1 MAEAGDRKNNRRL
14 NGGRM
19 RLTCPNCRAQYE
31 IDATAIPAAGRDVQ
45 CSACGTTWFQPS
57 DTAEPI
63 PSPAAPAADEG
74 EDDSPAPG
82 AALAAP
88 RVDPSVLEVLREE
101 AERELSERRR
111 SQPAGLEMQGDLGL
125 VTRPPPTADAP
136 RPDPGHDA
144 ESDSAATPPSRR
156 NLLPDIEELSS
167 TLQPGSTPRRL
178 GDARTTLPPTAQD
191 ERTGFRQGLSLVLLI
206 AVLLVGLYALTPMI
220 AHRIP
225 ALGEALA
232 GYVALVDSL
241 RLWVSE
247 SLRGLAARVGM
258 IG

>member
-1 MAEAGDRKNNRRL
+1 
-14 NGGRM
+14 M

-57 DTAEPI
+57 DTAD
-63 PSPAAPAADEG
+63 PSPAAPAADADRD
-74 EDDSPAPG
+74 EDDSPPPG
-82 AALAAP
+82 VAATVP
-88 RVDPSVLEVLREE
+88 RVDQSVLDVLREE

-111 SQPAGLEMQGDLGL
+111 GQPAGLETQGDLGL
-125 VTRPPPTADAP
+125 VTRPHPAADTP
-136 RPDPGHDA
+136 RPDSRPDA
-144 ESDSAATPPSRR
+144 ESDSTAPAPSRR

-167 TLQPGSTPRRL
+167 TLQPGSAPRRL
-178 GDARTTLPPTAQD
+178 GDAQTALPPTAQD

-206 AVLLVGLYALTPMI
+206 AMLLVGLYALAPMI
-220 AHRIP
+220 ARQVP
-225 ALGEALA
+225 ALGEALG

-241 RLWVSE
+241 RTWIAE
-247 SLRGLAARVGM
+247 SLRGIAARLGV

>member
-1 MAEAGDRKNNRRL
+1 
-14 NGGRM
+14 M

-57 DTAEPI
+57 DTAEPA
-63 PSPAAPAADEG
+63 PTPAAPAAAAADEG

-82 AALAAP
+82 AAAAAP
-88 RVDPSVLEVLREE
+88 RVDQSVLDVLREE

-111 SQPAGLEMQGDLGL
+111 SQPAGLETQGDLGL
-125 VTRPPPTADAP
+125 VTRPRPTADTP
-136 RPDPGHDA
+136 RPDAGHDA
-144 ESDSAATPPSRR
+144 ASDSTATPPSRR

-178 GDARTTLPPTAQD
+178 GDAQTALPPTAQD

-206 AVLLVGLYALTPMI
+206 AVLLVGLYALAPMI
-220 AHRIP
+220 ARQVP
-225 ALGEALA
+225 ALGEALG
-232 GYVALVDSL
+232 GYVVLVDSL
-241 RLWVSE
+241 RAWVSE
-247 SLRGLAARVGM
+247 SLRGLAARVGV

>member
-1 MAEAGDRKNNRRL
+1 
-14 NGGRM
+14 M
-19 RLTCPNCRAQYE
+19 RLICPNCRAQYE

-45 CSACGTTWFQPS
+45 CSACATTWFQPS
-57 DTAEPI
+57 DTAEPT
-63 PSPAAPAADEG
+63 PSPLAPTADDG

-82 AALAAP
+82 AAGAAS
-88 RVDPSVLEVLREE
+88 RVDQAVLDVLREE

-111 SQPAGLEMQGDLGL
+111 SQPAGLETQGDLGL
-125 VTRPPPTADAP
+125 VTRPRPAAVTP
-136 RPDPGHDA
+136 RPDPEHDA
-144 ESDSAATPPSRR
+144 DSDSAATPPSRR

-178 GDARTTLPPTAQD
+178 GDAQTALPPTAQD

-206 AVLLVGLYALTPMI
+206 AVLLVGLYALAPMI
-220 AHRIP
+220 ARQVP
-225 ALGEALA
+225 ALAEALA

-241 RLWVSE
+241 RAWVSE
-247 SLRGLAARVGM
+247 SLRGLAARVGV

>member
-1 MAEAGDRKNNRRL
+1 
-14 NGGRM
+14 M
-19 RLTCPNCRAQYE
+19 RLICPNCRAQYE

-45 CSACGTTWFQPS
+45 CSACATTWFQPS
-57 DTAEPI
+57 DTAEPA
-63 PSPAAPAADEG
+63 PSPLAPTADDG

-82 AALAAP
+82 AAGAAS
-88 RVDPSVLEVLREE
+88 RVDQSVLDVLREE

-111 SQPAGLEMQGDLGL
+111 SQPAGLETQGDLGL
-125 VTRPPPTADAP
+125 VTRPRPAAVTP
-136 RPDPGHDA
+136 RPDPEHDA
-144 ESDSAATPPSRR
+144 DSDSAATPPSRR

-178 GDARTTLPPTAQD
+178 GDAQTALPPTAQD

-206 AVLLVGLYALTPMI
+206 AVLLVGLYALAPMI
-220 AHRIP
+220 ARQVP
-225 ALGEALA
+225 ALAEALA

-241 RLWVSE
+241 RAWVSE
-247 SLRGLAARVGM
+247 SLRGLAARVGV